1 MKTGKLILTAAVI
14 VLAGMLMIVLEVPAH

>member
-14 VLAGMLMIVLEVPAH
+14 VLAGMLMIVLGVPAH